1 MYRGYSP
8 ACDIADIKEKE
19 VSYMKIGMT
28 PFQPIVKPRAKSE
41 PQPTAE
47 TNVPQQPVD
56 PKQALKESVQKQL
69 AEIEAA
75 RTDTGE
81 DDPKAQRLIEKF
93 KNGKKLTPEEMMYVR
108 KNAPGMVDYINRIM
122 REREVIELTM
132 KMAPTKAHVQIAAF
146 SAAKQIEKHEV
157 PEEREIRMKHLA
169 DAKAE
174 YEKTDEYKDKPNT
187 PLDREDRPK
196 KTRSKQKQKVHVTI
210 HDDRLNK
217 QTLARAKAA
226 YELVGK
232 QKSAPSI
239 THET

>member
-1 MYRGYSP
+1 
-8 ACDIADIKEKE
+8 
-19 VSYMKIGMT
+19 MKIGMT

-41 PQPTAE
+41 PQPAAE
-47 TNVPQQPVD
+47 AVVPQQLGD
-56 PKQALKESVQKQL
+56 AKQALKESVQKQL

-75 RTDTGE
+75 RTDIGE

-93 KNGKKLTPEEMMYVR
+93 KNGKKLTPDEMAYVR
-108 KNAPGMVDYINRIM
+108 RNAPGMVDYIDRIM
-122 REREVIELTM
+122 RERDVIELSM
-132 KMAPTKAHVQIAAF
+132 KMAPSKADVQIVAF
-146 SAAKQIEKHEV
+146 RAAKQIEKHEI

-187 PLDREDRPK
+187 PLDREERPK
-196 KTRSKQKQKVHVTI
+196 KTRPKQKDKVHVTMN
-210 HDDRLNK
+210 DDRSNK
-217 QTLARAKAA
+217 QTLARAQAA

-232 QKSAPSI
+232 QNSTPSI